1 MNAHCG
7 ANTYTAGKKTKLVL
21 SVLNGYF
28 VLEGLGLKFRQQT
41 HGIQGNYMCLS
52 QLKRKK
58 SGAIHVGQIWKTKTG
73 FVSFFYLRRFWCPQ
87 THPLVAIFLKS
98 VILTLPNHNWNL
110 HFAFWHSQFASWRWP
125 FHFFEVN

>member
-7 ANTYTAGKKTKLVL
+7 ANTYTAKKKTKLVL

-28 VLEGLGLKFRQQT
+28 VLEGLGLKCRQQT
-41 HGIQGNYMCLS
+41 HGIQGNYMCQS

-58 SGAIHVGQIWKTKTG
+58 SGAIHVGQRWNTKTG
-73 FVSFFYLRRFWCPQ
+73 FVSFFFTSEDFDALKRTPWQQFSFL
-87 THPLVAIFLKS
+87 LV
-98 VILTLPNHNWNL
+98 LTLPNHNWNL
-110 HFAFWHSQFASWRWP
+110 HFAFWHSQFAGWQWP